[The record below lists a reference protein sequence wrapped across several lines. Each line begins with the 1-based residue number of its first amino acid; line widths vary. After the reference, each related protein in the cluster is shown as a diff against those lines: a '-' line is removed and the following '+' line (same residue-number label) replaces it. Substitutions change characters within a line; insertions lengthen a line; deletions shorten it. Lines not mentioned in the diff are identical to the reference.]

1 MISRKGSSQP
11 MTSGS
16 QRLTISPEYFTLAAS
31 SSSTSFGSSM
41 RVVVNAVAPFSA
53 FFNVP

>member
-1 MISRKGSSQP
+1 MISTKGSSQL
-11 MTSGS
+11 MISGS

-41 RVVVNAVAPFSA
+41 RVVVNVVAPLSA
-53 FFNVP
+53 FFSVP